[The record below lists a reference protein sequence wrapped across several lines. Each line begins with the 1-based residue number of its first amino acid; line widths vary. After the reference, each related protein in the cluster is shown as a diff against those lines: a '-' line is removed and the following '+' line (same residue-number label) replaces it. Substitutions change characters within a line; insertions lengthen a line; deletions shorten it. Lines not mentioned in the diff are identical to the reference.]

1 MKKMK
6 KDGQRRVDKLMRLH
20 YDNRA
25 VVKLVAD
32 TVLLIIC
39 CLYLAR
45 LRIEKSGVIPFSLS
59 LSFLLP
65 LQNPVHFLPQRLWT
79 RGHKEKQTEAKRQR
93 QSRVGPI
100 KPSES
105 HNCLV
110 ISWHAPGPG
119 EKKAI
124 SSRRLS
130 SPSHV
135 HFRVGCSACNWR

>member
-1 MKKMK
+1 MK

-59 LSFLLP
+59 LSSSLFK
-65 LQNPVHFLPQRLWT
+65 T
-79 RGHKEKQTEAKRQR
+79 RFISCPKDFERAGTKKNKQKRNVKG
-93 QSRVGPI
+93 RV
-100 KPSES
+100 
-105 HNCLV
+105 V
-110 ISWHAPGPG
+110 
-119 EKKAI
+119 
-124 SSRRLS
+124 
-130 SPSHV
+130 
-135 HFRVGCSACNWR
+135 